1 MAISQMT
8 TQKEGG
14 KLRVQ
19 PTSDHC
25 FVYLTRTAH
34 CRCFMLM
41 VAISTLHNMSR
52 SVGCAL
58 LALVDKSTLLL
69 FLGVEVS
76 LFMFRRFWLYDRH
89 LIGYWPAIPLLI
101 GSFLI
106 GSIMKIVIDFTG
118 CVHFRHPS
126 SAGGAV
132 FSASLLW
139 SQIFPFVAL
148 FLLNKQDNQS
158 LLSDSTLNSI
168 TFALSGSSIAWVL
181 MNIVF
186 FCTID
191 LAYLHT
197 FFSTQTP
204 QQFVISNFKNR
215 DSDYGKFDAAFDNE
229 IGLSR
234 PIHGEIKQ
242 WIKENIQ
249 QWRDETPAWF
259 KVELIPDEFLP
270 VEIYE
275 AEGGARRRR
284 SSVGINSVREM
295 IGLGARA
302 EMSSTKVHPGGVGL
316 GQNEG
321 QETS

>member
-19 PTSDHC
+19 PISDRC

-168 TFALSGSSIAWVL
+168 TFALSGSSIAWLL
-181 MNIVF
+181 MNIAF

-191 LAYLHT
+191 LAYLNT

-249 QWRDETPAWF
+249 QWRDESPAWF
-259 KVELIPDEFLP
+259 NVEMIPDEFLP

-284 SSVGINSVREM
+284 SSVGVSVREIM
-295 IGLGARA
+295 GLGDRQGVT
-302 EMSSTKVHPGGVGL
+302 STKVHPEA
-316 GQNEG
+316 QAN
-321 QETS
+321 

>member
-1 MAISQMT
+1 
-8 TQKEGG
+8 
-14 KLRVQ
+14 
-19 PTSDHC
+19 
-25 FVYLTRTAH
+25 
-34 CRCFMLM
+34 MLM

-52 SVGCAL
+52 SLGCAL

-168 TFALSGSSIAWVL
+168 TFALSGSSIAWLL
-181 MNIVF
+181 MNIAF

-191 LAYLHT
+191 LAYLNT

-242 WIKENIQ
+242 WVKENIQ

-321 QETS
+321 QETSGLGQNEGQETS